1 MTAVRDGWYRAVIGD
16 MDEGRLEFV
25 FTNGSGQWD
34 NNGGRNYVSSGP
46 VIAVENGQVA
56 NENPLVI
63 PVESIAITGDGLSDG
78 ALTLEAGGTAQL
90 TAVISPEDATD
101 ASAAWSSSDQSVAR
115 VSGLGVVNALGAGT
129 AVITAEAGGLSASI
143 TLTVTERAAEDR
155 PTTVWYRPD
164 ESWKSV
170 SANYRVYADKE
181 FARHDVELEKVCGG
195 WYRLVIPDA
204 NGAKVSI
211 AFTDGKRWDL
221 DGSSN
226 YMAAGDSIAVADGE
240 LLTDVTPNCAVE
252 Q

>member
-1 MTAVRDGWYRAVIGD
+1 MTAVGDGWYRAVIGD

-46 VIAVENGQVA
+46 VIAVENGQVT

-115 VSGLGVVNALGAGT
+115 VSGLGVVSALGAGT

-155 PTTVWYRPD
+155 PTTVW
-164 ESWKSV
+164 
-170 SANYRVYADKE
+170 
-181 FARHDVELEKVCGG
+181 
-195 WYRLVIPDA
+195 
-204 NGAKVSI
+204 
-211 AFTDGKRWDL
+211 
-221 DGSSN
+221 
-226 YMAAGDSIAVADGE
+226 
-240 LLTDVTPNCAVE
+240 
-252 Q
+252 